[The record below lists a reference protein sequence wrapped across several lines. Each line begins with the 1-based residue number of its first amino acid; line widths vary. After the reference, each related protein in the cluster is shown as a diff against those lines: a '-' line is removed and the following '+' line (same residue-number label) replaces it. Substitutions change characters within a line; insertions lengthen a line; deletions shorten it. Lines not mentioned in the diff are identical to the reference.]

1 MIMSSTNDANSVFS
15 DRTSVQPQ
23 TLEGRVAS
31 GTTHNEG
38 INSDQSLSEGEMSE
52 AGSKHSHDSL
62 EEYKSAALHFYDPAM
77 MVSYVYVSGK
87 MVGYVKGAIY
97 RKTTWVLALVAF
109 PLQTSGQGCWV
120 LKGSYGG
127 GDHRRDMISQVSEC
141 MTQNTQRG
149 TSARSFLSRFRFSLT
164 PREGEIFWLHLDQQ
178 DDPETVPA
186 WIYESPGDRFQ
197 RQARQVMEEDEAMRL
212 EEETYRNQI
221 ENYLV
226 PTIGGRHSTKHDEK
240 DL

>member
-1 MIMSSTNDANSVFS
+1 MSSNNDANSGVFS
-15 DRTSVQPQ
+15 DRTLVQHQ
-23 TLEGRVAS
+23 TLGGRVTS

-38 INSDQSLSEGEMSE
+38 INSDQSLSDGEMSE

-109 PLQTSGQGCWV
+109 PSETSGQGCWV

-149 TSARSFLSRFRFSLT
+149 TSARSFRTVCEMERPSGIILTNRMIPERWLLDWTGLVQRRFSDRRDT
-164 PREGEIFWLHLDQQ
+164 SRRE
-178 DDPETVPA
+178 
-186 WIYESPGDRFQ
+186 
-197 RQARQVMEEDEAMRL
+197 ARRCWKVDVGF
-212 EEETYRNQI
+212 I
-221 ENYLV
+221 
-226 PTIGGRHSTKHDEK
+226 
-240 DL
+240 